1 MTQPWF
7 PATAGVGL
15 ISIIIVAVLVTIGSR
30 MLDNWH
36 KTNYNY
42 NKYRWGKKGCPNG
55 KCGSGKDTEEWDFSK
70 FFSNACDD
78 IANSYEKGKN
88 TLLGIKERAENSG
101 KIRAAL
107 QMEAGGQGDS
117 PDTNNSPTE
126 SFSTIVHPTQ
136 PEGHE
141 NFHSLF

>member
-1 MTQPWF
+1 MY
-7 PATAGVGL
+7 GVKRDVL
-15 ISIIIVAVLVTIGSR
+15 TVSVVLVKIPKIGISV
-30 MLDNWH
+30 N
-36 KTNYNY
+36 
-42 NKYRWGKKGCPNG
+42 
-55 KCGSGKDTEEWDFSK
+55 S
-70 FFSNACDD
+70 FSNACDD

-88 TLLGIKERAENSG
+88 ALLGIKERAENAG

-107 QMEAGGQGDS
+107 QLEAGGQGDTT
-117 PDTNNSPTE
+117 DTGSAPTE